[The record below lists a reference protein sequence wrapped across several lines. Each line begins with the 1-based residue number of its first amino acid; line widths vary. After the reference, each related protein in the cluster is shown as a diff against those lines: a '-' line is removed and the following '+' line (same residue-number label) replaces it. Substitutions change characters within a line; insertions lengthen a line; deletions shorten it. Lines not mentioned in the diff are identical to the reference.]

1 MDTLRSVNIIDAL
14 ADLLLG
20 AQCPGCDE
28 PGWGLCAEC
37 VSALDVIPTIVE
49 RPGVPTI
56 VAANPYRPHL
66 SKIIPRYK
74 DDGALHIEPALSKRL
89 AVAVKALQLPSD
101 TWLVPIPS
109 RPSAVRARGFDHA
122 ARLAAATARATGLRS
137 RRGLRRT
144 SRGSDQLELGRASR
158 SRNMHASMRS
168 TMRAGR
174 VVVVDDIVTTGA
186 SLAEGIRALE
196 HSGVDVLAAAVI
208 ANVDEPSKK

>member
-1 MDTLRSVNIIDAL
+1 MDTLWSVNVIDAL

-28 PGWGLCAEC
+28 PGWGLCATC
-37 VSALDVIPTIVE
+37 ALALDVTPTIVE

-74 DDGALHIEPALSKRL
+74 DDGALHIEPALSRRL
-89 AVAVKALQLPSD
+89 AVAVEALQLPSD
-101 TWLVPIPS
+101 TWIVPIPS
-109 RPSAVRARGFDHA
+109 RPSAVRARGFDHG
-122 ARLAAATARATGLRS
+122 ARLAATAARSAGLRS

-144 SRGSDQLELGRASR
+144 SKGADQLELSRASR
-158 SRNMHASMRS
+158 SQNMHGSMRS

-208 ANVDEPSKK
+208 ANVDETSQ

>member
-1 MDTLRSVNIIDAL
+1 MNIINAL

-28 PGWGLCAEC
+28 PGWGLCTEC
-37 VSALDVIPTIVE
+37 VSALDVTPTVVG

-56 VAANPYRPHL
+56 MAANLYRPHL

-74 DDGALHIEPALSKRL
+74 DDGALHIERSLSRRL
-89 AVAVKALQLPSD
+89 AVAVNALQLPSD

-122 ARLAAATARATGLRS
+122 ARLAAAAARATGLRS

-144 SRGSDQLELGRASR
+144 SRGTDQLELGRASR
-158 SRNMHASMRS
+158 NRNMHASMHS
-168 TMRAGR
+168 TMHTGRA
-174 VVVVDDIVTTGA
+174 VVVDDIVTTGA
-186 SLAEGIRALE
+186 SLAEGVRALE

-208 ANVDEPSKK
+208 ANVDEPVQ